1 MRYAENVR
9 KSHHLLPHHTR
20 RPCTHTLVQTFTAAL
35 PYVWPMLLY
44 YMLTVVGTTTMV
56 VRILSQD
63 INAPAHIS
71 QLELTNLLLGFVA
84 VAWALLTCIYLWPPL
99 GALLPR
105 KLKQLGDLS
114 RHVPSMRRPIAQ
126 PPSTA
131 VDLVWRDASALKQ
144 SSDSTEAV
152 QQHQQ
157 QQKQPA
163 SADDDRLFLKAQQ
176 PEVQVAG
183 ANDECRVMNAKPI
196 ALQKQNPALSN
207 AAFLSGEVWSFT
219 TNRTDSAM
227 HSQAAGVA
235 DTLAKA
241 AGMSAAMEAER
252 VLSSSNMLNRSDS
265 QTSSVRVDLRPD
277 FTK

>member
-1 MRYAENVR
+1 MRYVENVR

-44 YMLTVVGTTTMV
+44 YVLTVVGTATMV

-63 INAPAHIS
+63 IKSPEHIS
-71 QLELTNLLLGFVA
+71 QLELTNLLLGLVA

-114 RHVPSMRRPIAQ
+114 RHVPMLRPIPR
-126 PPSTA
+126 PPSTPF
-131 VDLVWRDASALKQ
+131 DLVWRVASALKQ
-144 SSDSTEAV
+144 DEDSMHV
-152 QQHQQ
+152 VQQ

-163 SADDDRLFLKAQQ
+163 CKDGDSLFLIAQQ
-176 PEVQVAG
+176 PEVQLA
-183 ANDECRVMNAKPI
+183 DSKKECLVMKAIPVP
-196 ALQKQNPALSN
+196 QEHTTSPALSN
-207 AAFLSGEVWSFT
+207 AAFLSGELWSFT

-252 VLSSSNMLNRSDS
+252 LVASGSCHNSPDK